1 MFVRLYLYLTMFQL
15 ILITPEQNHPDEVR
29 IIEELCHKFNVS
41 IHVRKPKYTVQDYR
55 KYLLSFTS
63 KQVMASFVLHDHHEL
78 VHEFSVKGIHLK
90 ERDRLRQI
98 DPTLQDRI
106 VSTSLHNIPDII
118 GLEDMYSYVFF
129 SPIFES
135 ISKKSYGIDMS
146 LEDLQRK
153 VAEFK
158 KRSSVALIGLGGI
171 SEETISTVKKSGFD
185 GAALLGAVWTSKDPV
200 RAFEGIYL
208 KAL

>member
-1 MFVRLYLYLTMFQL
+1 MFQL
-15 ILITPEQNHPDEVR
+15 ILITPEQDHPDEVR
-29 IIEELCHKFNVS
+29 IIEELCSKFNIS
-41 IHVRKPKYTVQDYR
+41 IHLRKPEYTAQDYS

-63 KQVMASFVLHDHHEL
+63 KQVMASFVLHDHHEF
-78 VHEFSVKGIHLK
+78 VHEFPVKGIHLK
-90 ERDRLRQI
+90 ERDRLQQI
-98 DPTLQDRI
+98 DPMLQDRI

-146 LEDLQRK
+146 LEDLKRK
-153 VAEFK
+153 VTEFK

-171 SEETISTVKKSGFD
+171 SEETIATVKKSGFD
-185 GAALLGAVWTSKDPV
+185 GAALLGAVWTSKDPI

>member
-1 MFVRLYLYLTMFQL
+1 MYLYLIMFQL

-29 IIEELCHKFNVS
+29 IIEELCRKFNVS
-41 IHVRKPKYTVQDYR
+41 IHVRKPEYTVQDYR

-78 VHEFSVKGIHLK
+78 VHEFPVKGIHLK

-98 DPTLQDRI
+98 DPTLQDKI

-146 LEDLQRK
+146 AEDLQRK

-171 SEETISTVKKSGFD
+171 SEETIATVKKSGFD
-185 GAALLGAVWTSKDPV
+185 GAALLGAVWTSNDPI